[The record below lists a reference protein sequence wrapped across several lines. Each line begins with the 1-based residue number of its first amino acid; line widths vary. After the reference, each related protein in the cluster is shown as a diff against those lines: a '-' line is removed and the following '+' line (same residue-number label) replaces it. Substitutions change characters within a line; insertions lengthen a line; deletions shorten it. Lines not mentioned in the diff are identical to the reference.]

1 MEKYL
6 PFYSRELINTD
17 VQRYMRVWDL
27 RHLKRRSESAIVI
40 QKNYRMSRARKN
52 FLEAMQLKY
61 VEIVVKYA
69 IMLQSIYKMRVMQQN
84 VKFDF
89 LVQQILAQRNY
100 AATKIQK
107 VYKGHFI
114 RGKIKFELLV
124 NLILTIRSQAAIKLQ
139 RNIRRIITQRMT
151 QNIFMYEKNFHSLK
165 WKYNAGEVFVIANF
179 TKPAWQKEIR
189 LDFCPLRE
197 IFVKYFRNI
206 PPGVYEIKFIVDHE
220 YLCDGKLPIVRDKE
234 GNYNNLFNV
243 EEKDIYSPSSITDL
257 HQIDEEAQ
265 DESELEEERTADQS
279 SISPIMLLHSANIST
294 RKPTPKNSS
303 HSQYSS
309 PREKSGSFSLV
320 EIEEEEKGE
329 AFTDIDY
336 SYTLNDD
343 YAFLYGIDTT
353 QQTASST
360 QSSFGVMGAAPR
372 QAEQVEEVKS
382 FELSQANNDQLGF
395 LEDNKRGNKTIKRGS
410 KEY

>member
-6 PFYSRELINTD
+6 PFYSREEINTD
-17 VQRYMRVWDL
+17 VQRCMRIWDL
-27 RHLKRRSESAIVI
+27 RHLKRRTESATVI
-40 QKNYRMSRARKN
+40 QKNYKMSRARKN

-69 IMLQSIYKMRVMQQN
+69 IMLQSIYKMRIMQQN
-84 VKFDF
+84 VKFGF
-89 LVQQILAQRNY
+89 LVQQILAQRNC
-100 AATKIQK
+100 AAIKIQK

-124 NLILTIRSQAAIKLQ
+124 NLIITIRSEAAVKLQ
-139 RNIRRIITQRMT
+139 RNVRRIITQRMARD
-151 QNIFMYEKNFHSLK
+151 IFLYEKNFHSLK
-165 WKYNAGEVFVIANF
+165 WKYNANEVFVIANF
-179 TKPAWQKEIR
+179 TKPAWQREIK
-189 LDFCPLRE
+189 LDYCPLRE
-197 IFVKYFRNI
+197 IFVRYFRNI

-220 YLCDGKLPIVRDKE
+220 YLCDGKLPIVRDHK

-243 EEKDIYSPSSITDL
+243 EEKDVYPPSSVTDL

-265 DESELEEERTADQS
+265 EEIEFEEEKTPDQKT
-279 SISPIMLLHSANIST
+279 IPPITMLHSANLSSK
-294 RKPTPKNSS
+294 RHTPKSNSI
-303 HSQYSS
+303 SQYSS

-343 YAFLYGIDTT
+343 YSYLYGIDA
-353 QQTASST
+353 QTASST
-360 QSSFGVMGAAPR
+360 QSSFRAKGTGPR
-372 QAEQVEEVKS
+372 QIQLDEEMNS
-382 FELSQANNDQLGF
+382 FEFPTINSQQPGSLADSKR
-395 LEDNKRGNKTIKRGS
+395 ENKNIKRGS